1 MEQQLSIGF
10 YSSSLSKGG
19 LELNMLRY
27 ARYLKNEALRV
38 VIFCVQDSP
47 IHQIALQEGFE
58 IVEQTLDKA
67 TTVKI
72 AKEIAALTDLNS
84 FTFECNTI
92 VDEESVCALLQNLK
106 NFERLENINVR
117 QNKFTQRIMDALCDG
132 IKHKKELRVSI

>member
-1 MEQQLSIGF
+1 LKIKCKKINRIWNKVRLQQTIIEITN
-10 YSSSLSKGG
+10 Y
-19 LELNMLRY
+19 
-27 ARYLKNEALRV
+27 
-38 VIFCVQDSP
+38 
-47 IHQIALQEGFE
+47 E

-92 VDEESVCALLQNLK
+92 VDEESVCSLLQNLK

>member
-1 MEQQLSIGF
+1 MKIKCKKINRIWNKVRLQQTIIEITN
-10 YSSSLSKGG
+10 Y
-19 LELNMLRY
+19 
-27 ARYLKNEALRV
+27 
-38 VIFCVQDSP
+38 
-47 IHQIALQEGFE
+47 E